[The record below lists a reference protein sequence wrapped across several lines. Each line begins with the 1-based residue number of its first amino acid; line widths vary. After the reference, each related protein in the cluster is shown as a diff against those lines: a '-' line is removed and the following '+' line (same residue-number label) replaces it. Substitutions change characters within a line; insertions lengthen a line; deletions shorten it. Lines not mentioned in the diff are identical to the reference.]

1 MLSRNVPPPIRAR
14 RYSSSPAKRSLP
26 SLISRRVKPV
36 VPRRFAAARSASED
50 DVLTADVVI
59 VGAGIVGLFTAMELL
74 RNQLSVLLLERKGLC
89 AGATGAGQGYLWMA
103 HRSPGTVG
111 WALAARS
118 VALWRRI
125 VQQDDDLRATIEW
138 QACGSLLVSNGEG
151 ESASLSERQY
161 ALNSVGLKASYL
173 DPRRLAELEP
183 GLVPP
188 RGGAGLLV
196 QSDLQIN
203 GRAAAHAL
211 LQRCRANPGFGD
223 LMGPEGEVV
232 GLELAAGPGGSHVI
246 RTAGRRIHARHALV
260 LSAGVWTGDLLSAAT
275 GTPAWSH
282 LLQPRRGHLLEM
294 PRPEGMPPVTHGIME
309 VSYTKHYTAAST
321 PPPPPSAAATAASS
335 SAEPADITFTA
346 TTSAN
351 GNLLIGSSRE
361 SNVWDTDPSPAIIA
375 AILQRAATFLP
386 GLRSCADSAAAAA
399 AAAAATGGNSY
410 SDAVAGLVVR
420 VGLRPYAAGGL
431 PLVGPVVG
439 SPGLFVA
446 AGHEGSG
453 LCMGP
458 GTGELL
464 VRYIRTHM
472 GASGQDTRS
481 FDDLLP
487 DARLRAS
494 LV

>member
-1 MLSRNVPPPIRAR
+1 MYGCTLVF
-14 RYSSSPAKRSLP
+14 L
-26 SLISRRVKPV
+26 RRV
-36 VPRRFAAARSASED
+36 RR
-50 DVLTADVVI
+50 
-59 VGAGIVGLFTAMELL
+59 
-74 RNQLSVLLLERKGLC
+74 
-89 AGATGAGQGYLWMA
+89 
-103 HRSPGTVG
+103 GTM
-111 WALAARS
+111 S
-118 VALWRRI
+118 
-125 VQQDDDLRATIEW
+125 
-138 QACGSLLVSNGEG
+138 
-151 ESASLSERQY
+151 
-161 ALNSVGLKASYL
+161 
-173 DPRRLAELEP
+173 
-183 GLVPP
+183 
-188 RGGAGLLV
+188 
-196 QSDLQIN
+196 
-203 GRAAAHAL
+203 
-211 LQRCRANPGFGD
+211 PGFG
-223 LMGPEGEVV
+223 LYT
-232 GLELAAGPGGSHVI
+232 LSAGCVFSYCTVLHC
-246 RTAGRRIHARHALV
+246 TALYCRIHARHALV

-439 SPGLFVA
+439 SPGLFCFGADFRSGFEAVLEFFNRR
-446 AGHEGSG
+446 GTMGMHIDSHEEGS
-453 LCMGP
+453 
-458 GTGELL
+458 
-464 VRYIRTHM
+464 IH
-472 GASGQDTRS
+472 
-481 FDDLLP
+481 
-487 DARLRAS
+487 LR
-494 LV
+494 

>member
-1 MLSRNVPPPIRAR
+1 MLSRNVPPPSSAR
-14 RYSSSPAKRSLP
+14 RYSYSLAKQSIP
-26 SLISRRVKPV
+26 SIISRRGNPV
-36 VPRRFAAARSASED
+36 LPRRFAAARSAAE

-103 HRSPGTVG
+103 HRAPGTVG

-118 VALWRRI
+118 VALWRRV
-125 VQQDDDLRATIEW
+125 VQQDDDLRAAIEW
-138 QACGSLLVSNGEG
+138 QACGSLLVSTGEE

-223 LMGPEGEVV
+223 LMGPEGAVA
-232 GLELAAGPGGSHVI
+232 GLELAAGPGGGHVI
-246 RTAGRRIHARHALV
+246 RTEGRRIHARHALV
-260 LSAGVWTGDLLSAAT
+260 LSAGVWTGDLLSSAT
-275 GTPAWSH
+275 GNPGWSQ

-294 PRPEGMPPVTHGIME
+294 PRPVGMPPVTHGIME

-321 PPPPPSAAATAASS
+321 TPPPPSTTATASSS
-335 SAEPADITFTA
+335 SAEPADVTFTA

-375 AILQRAATFLP
+375 AILQRAAIFLP
-386 GLRSCADSAAAAA
+386 GLRTCADSAAAAA
-399 AAAAATGGNSY
+399 ATGGTSY
-410 SDAVAGLVVR
+410 SDAVADLTVR
-420 VGLRPYAAGGL
+420 VGLRPHAAGGL
-431 PLVGPVVG
+431 PLLGPVACA
-439 SPGLFVA
+439 PGLFVA

-464 VRYIRTHM
+464 VRHIQTQM

-487 DARLRAS
+487 DARLRAA
-494 LV
+494 LM

>member
-1 MLSRNVPPPIRAR
+1 
-14 RYSSSPAKRSLP
+14 
-26 SLISRRVKPV
+26 
-36 VPRRFAAARSASED
+36 
-50 DVLTADVVI
+50 
-59 VGAGIVGLFTAMELL
+59 
-74 RNQLSVLLLERKGLC
+74 
-89 AGATGAGQGYLWMA
+89 MA
-103 HRSPGTVG
+103 HRSPGSVG

-118 VALWRRI
+118 VALWRRT
-125 VQQDDDLRATIEW
+125 VQQDQDLRAAIEW
-138 QACGSLLVSNGEG
+138 QDCGSLLVATGPE
-151 ESASLSERQY
+151 ESASLSERQL

-173 DPRRLAELEP
+173 NPRRLAELEP

-211 LQRCRANPGFGD
+211 LQKCRAAPGFGD
-223 LMGPEGEVV
+223 LMGAEGEVV
-232 GLELAAGPGGSHVI
+232 GLELASGPAGGHVI
-246 RTAGRRIHARHALV
+246 RTAGRRIHARHAVV

-275 GTPAWSH
+275 GTPGWSR

-294 PRPEGMPPVTHGIME
+294 PRPVGMSPVTHGMME
-309 VSYTKHYTAAST
+309 VSYTKHYAAAST
-321 PPPPPSAAATAASS
+321 TPPLPSAAASSTAAAASPAS
-335 SAEPADITFTA
+335 PADITFTA

-351 GNLLIGSSRE
+351 GDLLIGSSRE
-361 SNVWDTDPSPAIIA
+361 SNVWDTAPSPAIIA

-386 GLRSCADSAAAAA
+386 GLRAAADSAAMAAEAAA
-399 AAAAATGGNSY
+399 DGGDSY
-410 SDAVAGLVVR
+410 GGAVAGLSVR
-420 VGLRPYAAGGL
+420 VGLRPYAVGGL

-439 SPGLFVA
+439 APGLFVA

-464 VRYIRTHM
+464 VRHIRTHL

-487 DARLRAS
+487 DARLRGAA
-494 LV
+494 LATTL